1 MPLGNKWLSL
11 VAYVSM
17 AGGIVSLLVIPR
29 LYAVTNGR
37 VMIHGHDV
45 RDVTLHSLRGN
56 VGIVL
61 QDSFAFASSI
71 SDNIGYGLDNPPIED
86 VIAAAKVA
94 QFHDF
99 VSRLPDGYD
108 TCIGERVIHQ
118 GSSNHGGGQ
127 CQASGEPDGS
137 QCGPE
142 PASGA
147 IKRGKVRRGEQ
158 GD

>member
-1 MPLGNKWLSL
+1 MPLGNKWLFL

-45 RDVTLHSLRGN
+45 REVTLHSLRGN

-108 TCIGERVIHQ
+108 TKILER
-118 GSSNHGGGQ
+118 GSDLSVGQ
-127 CQASGEPDGS
+127 RQLISFARALVADSLILILDEATANIDTES
-137 QCGPE
+137 EIIIQ
-142 PASGA
+142 
-147 IKRGKVRRGEQ
+147 
-158 GD
+158 